1 MKIAIDISQIAY
13 PGTGV
18 ANYTQILV
26 RNLLKYDPH
35 NFYLLFAYSLRNNS
49 VFSEFFRS
57 LSTDRSQADLKTF
70 ILPQSLANVIWNRLH
85 LIGLEKLIG
94 KIDVYHSSD
103 WIQIPSEAKKI
114 TTVHDLI
121 VYRFPLTSHPSII
134 RPQKVRLYH
143 VKNDCQHILADSGST
158 KSDLIEILN
167 INPGL
172 ITVVYPGISSEFKKA
187 DNIREKIQ
195 EEGYIIEDSESGPII
210 KKEPRE

>member
-18 ANYTQILV
+18 ANYTQNLV

-134 RPQKVRLYH
+134 RTQKVRLYH
-143 VKNDCQHILADSGST
+143 VKNDCKDILVDSGST
-158 KSDLIEILN
+158 KNDLIEILN
-167 INPGL
+167 INP
-172 ITVVYPGISSEFKKA
+172 
-187 DNIREKIQ
+187 
-195 EEGYIIEDSESGPII
+195 
-210 KKEPRE
+210 